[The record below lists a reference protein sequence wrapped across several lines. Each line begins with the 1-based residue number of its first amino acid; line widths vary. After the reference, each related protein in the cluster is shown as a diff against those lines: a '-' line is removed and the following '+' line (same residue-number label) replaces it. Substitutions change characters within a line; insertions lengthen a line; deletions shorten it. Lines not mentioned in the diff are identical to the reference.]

1 MMKFFGNKRN
11 AKHRKPSKK
20 RGGRTF
26 LIVGA
31 MLLLI
36 VGVGFTAYRAVVR
49 PVAQNVGAAPQTQT
63 GDNSPTSEEVLIE
76 AETPNAHREGVYNIL
91 LCGTDDDGFRTDT
104 IIVAHIDTTAHEAA
118 LLSIPRDSAVMQDD
132 KLLKINSVYNG
143 GGNDGMQRLSACLHD
158 MLGFPMDGYVLVN
171 LDAFCEVID
180 LMGGVWFDVPQDM
193 FYEDPS
199 QDLYIDL
206 KAGHQLLDGKNA
218 MGLVR
223 YRKGYNS
230 QDIQRTKV
238 QQQFLLAAAKQM
250 LTLDNLVNIQKFAE
264 IFAEHVT
271 TDMTVGNLV
280 YFAIE
285 AAECDTEAVQ
295 TYTPDGE
302 TAIVDGLWYY
312 PLIKKSVLTI
322 VNQSFNPY
330 EADLTEDRLHIL
342 SAEDLET
349 DEAEE
354 EEPEETEPQTAP
366 QPEDNADQLDEF
378 GLLPEDWHGT
388 RETETPT
395 EDAEIGDPSLW
406 EEEMPEERAI
416 DGKEETT

>member
-1 MMKFFGNKRN
+1 MMKFSGNKRN
-11 AKHRKPSKK
+11 AKHCKPRKSS
-20 RGGRTF
+20 GGKPI
-26 LIVGA
+26 LIVGLV
-31 MLLLI
+31 LLLL
-36 VGVGFTAYRAVVR
+36 VGAGFAAYHAVVR
-49 PVAQNVGAAPQTQT
+49 PVPQKTEPRPQIQTPVDEQT
-63 GDNSPTSEEVLIE
+63 GEDVLVE
-76 AETPNAHREGVYNIL
+76 AETPQAHREGVYNIL

-104 IIVAHIDTTAHEAA
+104 IIVAHMDTNTHEAA
-118 LLSIPRDSAVMQDD
+118 LLSIPRDSAVMQKD
-132 KLLKINSVYNG
+132 KLLKINSVYAG
-143 GGNDGMQRLSACLHD
+143 GKEAGMQRLNDCLHE
-158 MLGFPMDGYVLVN
+158 MLGFPMDGYVLIN

-193 FYEDPS
+193 FYEDPT

-206 KAGHQLLDGKNA
+206 KAGRQLLDGENA

-238 QQQFLLAAAKQM
+238 QQEFLLAAAKQM

-280 YFAIE
+280 YFAKE
-285 AAECDTEAVQ
+285 AASCDAESVQ

-302 TAIVDGLWYY
+302 TAVVDGLWYY

-330 EADLTEDRLHIL
+330 EADLTEDKLHIL
-342 SAEDLET
+342 SADDLET
-349 DEAEE
+349 DEQKAEE
-354 EEPEETEPQTAP
+354 AEIQTPPSADVPEELV
-366 QPEDNADQLDEF
+366 DQLDEF

-388 RETETPT
+388 REVETET

-416 DGKEETT
+416 EGKEETP

>member
-1 MMKFFGNKRN
+1 MPQKTDTK
-11 AKHRKPSKK
+11 
-20 RGGRTF
+20 
-26 LIVGA
+26 
-31 MLLLI
+31 
-36 VGVGFTAYRAVVR
+36 
-49 PVAQNVGAAPQTQT
+49 PQTQVTLDEQT
-63 GDNSPTSEEVLIE
+63 GEEILIE
-76 AETPNAHREGVYNIL
+76 SETPQAHREGVYNIL

-104 IIVAHIDTTAHEAA
+104 IIVAHLDTNANEAA
-118 LLSIPRDSAVMQDD
+118 LLSIPRDSAVMQGE

-143 GGNDGMQRLSACLHD
+143 GGKDGMERLGECLNE

-171 LDAFCEVID
+171 LDAFCEVVD

-206 KAGHQLLDGKNA
+206 KAGRQLLDGENA

-238 QQQFLLAAAKQM
+238 QQQFLLSAAKQM
-250 LTLDNLVNIQKFAE
+250 LTLENLANVQKFVE

-271 TDMTVGNLV
+271 TDMSIGNLV
-280 YFAIE
+280 YFAKE
-285 AAECDTEAVQ
+285 AAECNTDTVQ

-312 PLIKKSVLTI
+312 PLMKKSVLTI

-330 EADLTEDRLHIL
+330 ETDLTE
-342 SAEDLET
+342 
-349 DEAEE
+349 
-354 EEPEETEPQTAP
+354 
-366 QPEDNADQLDEF
+366 
-378 GLLPEDWHGT
+378 
-388 RETETPT
+388 
-395 EDAEIGDPSLW
+395 
-406 EEEMPEERAI
+406 
-416 DGKEETT
+416 